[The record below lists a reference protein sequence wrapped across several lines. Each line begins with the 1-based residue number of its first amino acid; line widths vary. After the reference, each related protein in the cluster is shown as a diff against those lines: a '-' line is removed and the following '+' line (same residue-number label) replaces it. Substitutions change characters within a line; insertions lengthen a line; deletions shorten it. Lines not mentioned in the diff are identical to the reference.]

1 MRQSTEQRRLLA
13 VVVAD
18 IVSYSRLMA
27 ENEADTFYRLKD
39 LQKSLI
45 TPALERNH
53 GHVVKWTGDG
63 FLATFDS
70 AVDAVRAAVEI
81 QSGAASAGAS
91 ATDERRIRFRI
102 GINSGDVIV
111 VPGDVY
117 GDTVNVAARLET
129 LAAPGGICI
138 SRGVRDTVRGKFSV
152 DFEDRGELAV
162 KNIPD
167 PVGTFSV
174 IFDPIA
180 WTIGREETPPRAGLR
195 ASLFHRPLYLGAAA
209 LALVVGAAA
218 IGFGWHFLGRPAN
231 DPIKIET
238 AQPSPAPPPPAAA
251 AVPAASPLRDALMAR
266 AAAAAPG
273 LSAKAREEM
282 AVGYEEGRAHKAQ
295 ALSVEP
301 AGSWRTGD
309 RPTAE
314 NAEEAA
320 LENCQLFYG
329 HPCVLIAVD
338 GIVQPQPPGDSWPR
352 RDMPRVGYAGAFD
365 PAQIPG
371 VAPGIRERTDILKY
385 RSAPAP
391 KAAALTPR
399 GDRMFTVFGAANQRT
414 AEEEALRQCN
424 AEPVRRQNT
433 ACFLYAAADRVVL
446 ALRLTAPLSTPE
458 TAATPPPPTTSTP
471 AAAAAVPLREALS
484 TRLALV
490 TPGIPAKAREEAAR
504 VYEAARGHKAQAA
517 ALQPQGF
524 WRTAERPTADNA
536 EESALESCQIAHG
549 QPCVLLAVNDTLQ
562 AAPSDDKWQRRDMV
576 RARYAGLFDP
586 EQIPGSFP
594 AMRRRTDVAYYRLAQ
609 GPKAV
614 AFTPNRG
621 QVFIVTGAASQR
633 AAEEESL
640 KACEADPQRKADN
653 GLCFLY
659 AAGDQVV
666 LPRRLKE
673 PVSAAPPR

>member
-18 IVSYSRLMA
+18 IVGYSRLMA
-27 ENEADTFYRLKD
+27 ENESDTFYRVKD
-39 LQKSLI
+39 FQNSLI

-53 GHVVKWTGDG
+53 GRVVKWTGDG

-91 ATDERRIRFRI
+91 AADDRRIRFRI
-102 GINSGDVIV
+102 GINAGDVIM

-129 LAAPGGICI
+129 LATPGGICI

-152 DFEDRGELAV
+152 EFEDRGELAV

-180 WTIGREETPPRAGLR
+180 WTIGREETPPRRGLR
-195 ASLFHRPLYLGAAA
+195 ASLLHRPFYLSAAA
-209 LALVVGAAA
+209 LALVVGAVA
-218 IGFGWHFLGRPAN
+218 IGSAWHFLGRSASGPT
-231 DPIKIET
+231 KIEA
-238 AQPSPAPPPPAAA
+238 AQPPPAAA
-251 AVPAASPLRDALMAR
+251 AAVPSASPLHDELMSR

-273 LSAKAREEM
+273 LPAKAREEM

-338 GIVQPQPPGDSWPR
+338 GVVQPQPPGGSWPQ
-352 RDMPRVGYAGAFD
+352 RDMPRVAYAGAFD

-399 GDRMFTVFGAANQRT
+399 GDRMFTVVGAANQRA
-414 AEEEALRQCN
+414 AEEEVLRQCN
-424 AEPVRRQNT
+424 AEPVRRRNT

-446 ALRLTAPLSTPE
+446 ALRLTAPLSGPE
-458 TAATPPPPTTSTP
+458 APAASPPAASPP

-484 TRLALV
+484 TRLASV
-490 TPGIPAKAREEAAR
+490 VPSIPAKAREEAAR
-504 VYEAARGHKAQAA
+504 VYEAARSNKAQAA
-517 ALQPQGF
+517 ALQPPGF
-524 WRTAERPTADNA
+524 WRTSDRPSADNA
-536 EESALESCQIAHG
+536 EESALENCQIAHG

-562 AAPSDDKWQRRDMV
+562 ALPPDDKWPRRDMV

-594 AMRRRTDVAYYRLAQ
+594 AMRRRIDVAYYRLAQ
-609 GPKAV
+609 APKAA

-621 QVFIVTGAASQR
+621 NVFIVTGAASQR
-633 AAEEESL
+633 AAEEEAL
-640 KACEADPQRKADN
+640 RACESDPQRKADN

-659 AAGDQVV
+659 AVGDQVV

-673 PVSAAPPR
+673 PLSATPSK

>member
-18 IVSYSRLMA
+18 IVGYSRLMA
-27 ENEADTFYRLKD
+27 ENESDTFYRVKD
-39 LQKSLI
+39 FQNSLI

-53 GHVVKWTGDG
+53 GRVVKWTGDG

-91 ATDERRIRFRI
+91 AADDRRIRFRI
-102 GINSGDVIV
+102 GINAGDVIM

-129 LAAPGGICI
+129 LATPGGICI

-152 DFEDRGELAV
+152 EFEDRGELAV

-180 WTIGREETPPRAGLR
+180 WTIGREETPPRARLR
-195 ASLFHRPLYLGAAA
+195 ASLLRRPVYLGAAA
-209 LALVVGAAA
+209 LALVVGAVA
-218 IGFGWHFLGRPAN
+218 IGSAWYFLGRSARGPT
-231 DPIKIET
+231 KIEA
-238 AQPSPAPPPPAAA
+238 AQPLPAAA
-251 AVPAASPLRDALMAR
+251 AVPSASPLHDELMAR

-273 LSAKAREEM
+273 LSARAREEM
-282 AVGYEEGRAHKAQ
+282 ASGYEEGRAHKAQ

-338 GIVQPQPPGDSWPR
+338 GVVQPQPPGDRWPR
-352 RDMPRVGYAGAFD
+352 RVMPRVGYAGAFD
-365 PAQIPG
+365 PEKIPG
-371 VAPGIRERTDILKY
+371 VAPGIRERTDILEY

-399 GDRMFTVFGAANQRT
+399 GDRMFTVVGAANQRA

-424 AEPVRRQNT
+424 AAPVRRRNT

-446 ALRLTAPLSTPE
+446 ALRLTAPLSGPE
-458 TAATPPPPTTSTP
+458 TPAASPPAAAPPSASPP

-484 TRLALV
+484 TRLASV
-490 TPGIPAKAREEAAR
+490 VPGIPAKAREEAAR
-504 VYEAARGHKAQAA
+504 VYEGARGNKAQAA
-517 ALQPQGF
+517 ALQPAGF
-524 WRTAERPTADNA
+524 WRTSDRPSADNA

-562 AAPSDDKWQRRDMV
+562 TAPPDDKWPHRDMV

-594 AMRRRTDVAYYRLAQ
+594 PMRRRTDVAYYRLAQ
-609 GPKAV
+609 GPKAA
-614 AFTPNRG
+614 AFPPNRG
-621 QVFIVTGAASQR
+621 NVFIVTGAASQR
-633 AAEEESL
+633 AAEEEAL
-640 KACEADPQRKADN
+640 RACEADPQRKADN

-659 AAGDQVV
+659 AVGDQVV

-673 PVSAAPPR
+673 PLSATPPR